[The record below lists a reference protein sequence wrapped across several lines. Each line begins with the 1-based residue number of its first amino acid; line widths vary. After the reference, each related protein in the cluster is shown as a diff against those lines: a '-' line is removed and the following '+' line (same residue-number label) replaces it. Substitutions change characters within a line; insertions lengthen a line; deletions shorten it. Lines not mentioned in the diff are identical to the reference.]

1 MMLYFLISLNYSLL
15 ICRGNLSA
23 DSISVRADRSAQLI
37 AASRTDTT
45 EFKPTN
51 PISFSG
57 EVTHIIEDENGQ
69 SLILKYSNEIQLVL
83 SLIMAALMTIL
94 CYRLVTEKRRRKEK
108 SALFHARL
116 TEVRKKI
123 PEASEVEKIEQLKL
137 ELNNIRADIGSVA
150 RKYLIDYP
158 AFIMLQHFTCLV
170 AEELR
175 QHAEKNSKKIAPVFK
190 MPHEFRRMSDN

>member
-23 DSISVRADRSAQLI
+23 DSISVRADHSAQLI
-37 AASRTDTT
+37 AASPTDTT

-51 PISFSG
+51 LISFAG

-69 SLILKYSNEIQLVL
+69 SLILKYSHEIQLVL

-94 CYRLVTEKRRRKEK
+94 CYHLVTEKRRRKEK

-116 TEVRKKI
+116 TEV
-123 PEASEVEKIEQLKL
+123 S
-137 ELNNIRADIGSVA
+137 
-150 RKYLIDYP
+150 
-158 AFIMLQHFTCLV
+158 
-170 AEELR
+170 
-175 QHAEKNSKKIAPVFK
+175 
-190 MPHEFRRMSDN
+190 